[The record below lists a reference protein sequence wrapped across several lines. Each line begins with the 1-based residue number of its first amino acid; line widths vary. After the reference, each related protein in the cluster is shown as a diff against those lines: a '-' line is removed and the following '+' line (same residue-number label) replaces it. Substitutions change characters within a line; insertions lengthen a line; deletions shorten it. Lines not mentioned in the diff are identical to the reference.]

1 MAETVSIAGNL
12 TMEILASTL
21 SAREQRMNEL
31 LTALKVDPA
40 GVNNLADFADNQ
52 QPVQQGQLTIC
63 AAGAASKGA
72 KVLSTTAYVSSKRTA
87 IDVYRLPVGP

>member
-1 MAETVSIAGNL
+1 MAETVSITGSL

-40 GVNNLADFADNQ
+40 GVDNLADFVDNQ
-52 QPVQQGQLTIC
+52 QPVQQGLLTIC
-63 AAGAASKGA
+63 ASGAAPKGV
-72 KVLSTTAYVSSKRTA
+72 KVLSTTAYVSSKKTA